1 MAALLGLIETNH
13 ERSPNYSVL
22 LVVKKSYIHLM
33 THRKVLFLNCN
44 LDLDKGNNRDTGAHQ
59 ARANT
64 VWAIW
69 DVLFYATESS
79 ISLFHYIRSERP
91 KKNQF
96 QFLRCS
102 SSNLSSLS
110 FLPWWSWLCR
120 MHDSFL
126 FYTILNSTHGEFVKK
141 SRSRHNAWID
151 FTSDG
156 VGRLLKTVL
165 LNWKDDVQRS
175 SSHNL

>member
-64 VWAIW
+64 V
-69 DVLFYATESS
+69 
-79 ISLFHYIRSERP
+79 
-91 KKNQF
+91 
-96 QFLRCS
+96 
-102 SSNLSSLS
+102 
-110 FLPWWSWLCR
+110 
-120 MHDSFL
+120 
-126 FYTILNSTHGEFVKK
+126 
-141 SRSRHNAWID
+141 
-151 FTSDG
+151 
-156 VGRLLKTVL
+156 
-165 LNWKDDVQRS
+165 
-175 SSHNL
+175 